1 MTKQLQKGEINLKNR
16 EKPKMTRDAYPATNE
31 NYQNFDQMSVF
42 SDKVLKS
49 DVEQKITHPKF

>member
-16 EKPKMTRDAYPATNE
+16 EKPKLLLMQ
-31 NYQNFDQMSVF
+31 NYQNLDQMSVF

-49 DVEQKITHPKF
+49 DLERKITPQKF